1 VRTGS
6 CSLGSRGRRSS
17 FAMASACRLPRLC
30 GVGWG
35 RVGMRPRVAFCR
47 ERAVRERADACGVGV
62 FRPTPPRVRVRLA
75 RALPQT

>member
-6 CSLGSRGRRSS
+6 CSLEWGPPVVLVT
-17 FAMASACRLPRLC
+17 ASACRLPRLC
-30 GVGWG
+30 CVGWG

-62 FRPTPPRVRVRLA
+62 LRPTPPRVRVRLA
-75 RALPQT
+75 RAPPQT

>member
-17 FAMASACRLPRLC
+17 FVMASACRLPRLC

-35 RVGMRPRVAFCR
+35 RVGMRPRVAILNYR

-62 FRPTPPRVRVRLA
+62 LRPTPPRARVS
-75 RALPQT
+75 